1 MLKEVDDIQG
11 EPFVDFMFYV
21 SDLQRRTIRFLIS
34 TFGIGFTLIV
44 LYKFVSIR
52 YKKD

>member
-1 MLKEVDDIQG
+1 MLKKVDDMQG

-21 SDLQRRTIRFLIS
+21 SGLQRRAICSLIS